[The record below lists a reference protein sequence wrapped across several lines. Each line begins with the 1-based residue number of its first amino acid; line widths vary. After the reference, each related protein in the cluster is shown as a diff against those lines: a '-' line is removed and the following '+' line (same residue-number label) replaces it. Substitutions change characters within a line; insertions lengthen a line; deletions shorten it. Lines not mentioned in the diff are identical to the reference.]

1 MAAQFSKIFGAEG
14 ESAGEERKTADEMV
28 EESDSAVETAP
39 SGPVEET
46 SQFETFLGAGCSVEG
61 RLVCKGPARLSGSVK
76 GEIAGDG
83 LVAIDDGAVVTA
95 DVNVR
100 EASISGRVV
109 GNVSAAARVTLGA
122 TALIDGD
129 IKTPSLSIAEGA
141 QIMGRIE
148 VKPGAGETARPKT
161 TPLASAPT
169 PDRGS
174 EREPVAAAP
183 TKIAPTGAAP
193 FDDKRT

>member
-14 ESAGEERKTADEMV
+14 ETADGEAKTSATEAGEAVKTPAAASSTSENADEDA
-28 EESDSAVETAP
+28 SQYETY
-39 SGPVEET
+39 
-46 SQFETFLGAGCSVEG
+46 LGAGCSVEG

-76 GEIAGDG
+76 GEIKGDG
-83 LVAIDDGAVVTA
+83 LVAIDEGAVVTA

-100 EASISGRVV
+100 EASIGGRVI
-109 GNVSAAARVTLGA
+109 GNVNAVSRVTLGA

-148 VKPGAGETARPKT
+148 VKPGAGEDNQRAKPAQSEAARPD
-161 TPLASAPT
+161 ASKPADRSAAPIGA
-169 PDRGS
+169 DRG
-174 EREPVAAAP
+174 
-183 TKIAPTGAAP
+183 
-193 FDDKRT
+193 

>member
-14 ESAGEERKTADEMV
+14 ETSADEGG
-28 EESDSAVETAP
+28 ETATAP
-39 SGPVEET
+39 AEAAAT
-46 SQFETFLGAGCSVEG
+46 SEKADSDVSQYETFLGAGCSVEG

-76 GEIAGDG
+76 GEIKGDG
-83 LVAIDDGAVVTA
+83 LVAIDEGAVVTA

-100 EASISGRVV
+100 EASIGGRVI
-109 GNVSAAARVTLGA
+109 GNVNAVSRVTLGA

-148 VKPGAGETARPKT
+148 VKPGAGEDGQRAKSAHSDSVKADNARPNAEK
-161 TPLASAPT
+161 PGDRSPAPMGT
-169 PDRGS
+169 DRG
-174 EREPVAAAP
+174 
-183 TKIAPTGAAP
+183 
-193 FDDKRT
+193 

>member
-14 ESAGEERKTADEMV
+14 ETSGEERKTADEMV
-28 EESDSAVETAP
+28 DESTVEPAAP
-39 SGPVEET
+39 APAEASET
-46 SQFETFLGAGCSVEG
+46 SQFETFLGAGCIVEG
-61 RLVCKGPARLSGSVK
+61 RLVCKGAARLSGSVK
-76 GEIAGDG
+76 GEISGDG

-100 EASISGRVV
+100 EASISGRVI
-109 GNVSAAARVTLGA
+109 GNVSAAGRVTLGS

-148 VKPGAGETARPKT
+148 VKPGAGENARPKT
-161 TPLASAPT
+161 TPPASTPAPE
-169 PDRGS
+169 RKS
-174 EREPVAAAP
+174 EPGPVAAAVSTP
-183 TKIAPTGAAP
+183 AGSLG
-193 FDDKRT
+193 DNRT